1 MFYRPALIPV
11 FSGPAL
17 EVVSELGGQ
26 ARLPCSL
33 SSPKVH
39 FEKNHFISYLAFTLQ
54 SGDRP
59 KLVLWFREE
68 DPAKPIY
75 TVDLR
80 GFNFDNI

>member
-1 MFYRPALIPV
+1 MFTL
-11 FSGPAL
+11 
-17 EVVSELGGQ
+17 
-26 ARLPCSL
+26 LP
-33 SSPKVH
+33 KGT
-39 FEKNHFISYLAFTLQ
+39 FENYTKILPNFAFLLQ

-80 GFNFDNI
+80 GLNFDNV

>member
-1 MFYRPALIPV
+1 MFSL
-11 FSGPAL
+11 
-17 EVVSELGGQ
+17 
-26 ARLPCSL
+26 LP
-33 SSPKVH
+33 KGT
-39 FEKNHFISYLAFTLQ
+39 FKDDFIFISKFAFLLQ

-80 GFNFDNI
+80 GFNFDNV